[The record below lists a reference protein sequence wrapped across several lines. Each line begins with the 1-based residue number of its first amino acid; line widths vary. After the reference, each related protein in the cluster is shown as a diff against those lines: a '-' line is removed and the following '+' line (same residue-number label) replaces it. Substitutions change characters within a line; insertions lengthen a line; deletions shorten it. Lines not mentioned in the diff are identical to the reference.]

1 MRKTEENSCCHWNIQ
16 IEFHFRKY
24 RTQSVFNWERKD
36 LSAFLKR
43 FSFFFRFFKLQRQN
57 SQQLLVCIFDFPRR
71 QSLHNFHQTLM
82 RHGIIFLFDMTDSD
96 VKLDL
101 MIIEGK
107 VRKGQPIELVVKF
120 LFIWSQTLTRF
131 LMLLKYFK
139 RSDEI

>member
-1 MRKTEENSCCHWNIQ
+1 
-16 IEFHFRKY
+16 
-24 RTQSVFNWERKD
+24 
-36 LSAFLKR
+36 
-43 FSFFFRFFKLQRQN
+43 
-57 SQQLLVCIFDFPRR
+57 
-71 QSLHNFHQTLM
+71 M
-82 RHGIIFLFDMTDSD
+82 RHGIIFLFDMTNSN

-107 VRKGQPIELVVKF
+107 IRKGQSIELVVKF